1 MMDFFINH
9 IGWFVGIFFI
19 GLFAVVGYY
28 ADKKEQTEKKEQ
40 SSAIN
45 KEQENNSNNNVKTY
59 SNNSDQGS
67 NENIND
73 SVLENYVINDNIV
86 TEKTENL
93 PDFGDNF
100 IYTES
105 PKENEKENIDY
116 SINVDGTNNTNES
129 QSDLSGLE
137 WDGSSE
143 TENINT
149 NLETI
154 NELQIQNNTTPND
167 FENVQAINNTTID
180 NNETKDTVAQTINDT
195 NTTIDNT
202 IENNQQNTIQEFND
216 SNINNNINENNANY
230 MLTPEN
236 TITENVSAFEE
247 VNMTLD
253 DLEKSNIDITN
264 DSLGVTTSDE
274 GLIEDYDDEYE
285 ENEQQNINEIN
296 NTQFN
301 SNEANDIYNVET
313 EQENESNTEQ
323 ESNINNV
330 FETEIENDTNNN
342 EDKEKKEII
351 DNIVFQDDVQESVP
365 EFENNNSIDLYDDS
379 ISDDIWKF

>member
-28 ADKKEQTEKKEQ
+28 AEKKEQ

-230 MLTPEN
+230 TLTPEN